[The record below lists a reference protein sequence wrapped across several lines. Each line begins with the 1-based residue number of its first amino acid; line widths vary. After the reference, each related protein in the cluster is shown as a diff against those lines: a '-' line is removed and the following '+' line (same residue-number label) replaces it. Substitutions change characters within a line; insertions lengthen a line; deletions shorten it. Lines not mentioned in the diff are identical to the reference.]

1 MPGWVTGVARERRSR
16 ARDGRDIACRDIKMT
31 SPAVYTDA
39 VPASAASKLCG
50 RLAIVGSFDGMHVGG
65 SLWRAA
71 TDLGTDT
78 AKFDVSDAGR
88 GNRILRAALWRFG
101 DRRPPRMHRFS
112 KSVVA
117 GCKQLEP
124 EVLIATGRAPLTGSA
139 LRALRAM
146 GIVCVNYSTD
156 DPWNPVLRASWH
168 LRVLPEYDAVF
179 TTRRANIGGF
189 TDIGC
194 GEVHYLPFGYDE
206 WLLCRPARGFDG
218 PAPDVLFVGGADRD
232 RVAFM
237 TEFLRTGPRV
247 ALVGGYWERFP
258 ATQPYALGQR
268 GPEAL
273 CTLTAAANVNL
284 CLVRRANRD
293 GHVMRSFEIA
303 ALGGCMLAEDTVEHR
318 EIFGPDG
325 EAVVYFRNPRE
336 AAERARSLLADPAER
351 VRLSAV
357 VRARIS
363 RGAHT
368 YRDRLVSI
376 LEAAT
381 RIRREH
387 GKLRQSA
394 GR

>member
-1 MPGWVTGVARERRSR
+1 MTTSALHTAAGLNLATRR
-16 ARDGRDIACRDIKMT
+16 
-31 SPAVYTDA
+31 
-39 VPASAASKLCG
+39 LCG
-50 RLAIVGSFDGMHVGG
+50 RLAIVGCFDGTHLGG

-71 TDLGTDT
+71 TYLGIDT
-78 AKFDVSDAGR
+78 VNFDVGDALR
-88 GNRILRAALWRFG
+88 GSRILRAALWRFG
-101 DRRPPRMHRFS
+101 DRRPPAMHRFS

-117 GCKQLEP
+117 GCRQSEP
-124 EVLIATGRAPLTGSA
+124 QILIATGAAPLTGSA

-156 DPWNPVLRASWH
+156 HPWNPALRASWH
-168 LRVLPEYDAVF
+168 LRVLPQYYAIF
-179 TTRRANIGGF
+179 TTRRANIGSF
-189 TDIGC
+189 ADIGC
-194 GEVHYLPFGYDE
+194 GEVHYLPFGYDD
-206 WLLCRPARGFDG
+206 WLFCRRTQALDV

-232 RVAFM
+232 RVSFM
-237 TEFLRTGPRV
+237 TDFLNTGPRV

-258 ATQPYALGQR
+258 AMRPYALGLQP
-268 GPEAL
+268 PEVL
-273 CTLTAAANVNL
+273 CALTAEAKVNL

-303 ALGGCMLAEDTVEHR
+303 ALGGCMLAEDTAEHR

-325 EAVVYFRNPRE
+325 EAVVYFSTARE
-336 AAERARSLLADPAER
+336 AAERARLLLADPPER
-351 VRLSAV
+351 ARLSAV

-363 RGAHT
+363 RGGHT

-381 RIRREH
+381 RIGPVRDEPT
-387 GKLRQSA
+387 QSA